1 MATPFAAN
9 VTVESGYD
17 VKNNIDTASLFD
29 ANTGTQSGAHIA
41 FPGSPN
47 VDFPGNVDPNWE
59 YGNTTDSMRAAITDY
74 IRMRLGD
81 GIVDVE
87 LDKEHYEMGIT
98 QSLIKYRQRAG
109 NSVEESYCHLQLMP
123 ETQEYILPKEIQQV
137 RQIFRRSVGSRT
149 GNGTG
154 GTVFEPFNLAY
165 TNTYLLSSTN
175 MGGLL
180 TYELF
185 AQYQELVGKMFG
197 SFINFTYHPQSR
209 KLIIH
214 QRPRGEESVMLQVYN
229 TKPDFVIIDD
239 VYSGQWIKDYAL
251 ANCKMMLGQAR
262 SKFGQIAG
270 PQGGTQLNGTA
281 LITEAQTE
289 MEKLTDDLMKL
300 VPGGSGYTWI
310 TG

>member
-1 MATPFAAN
+1 
-9 VTVESGYD
+9 
-17 VKNNIDTASLFD
+17 
-29 ANTGTQSGAHIA
+29 
-41 FPGSPN
+41 
-47 VDFPGNVDPNWE
+47 
-59 YGNTTDSMRAAITDY
+59 
-74 IRMRLGD
+74 
-81 GIVDVE
+81 
-87 LDKEHYEMGIT
+87 
-98 QSLIKYRQRAG
+98 
-109 NSVEESYCHLQLMP
+109 
-123 ETQEYILPKEIQQV
+123 
-137 RQIFRRSVGSRT
+137 
-149 GNGTG
+149 
-154 GTVFEPFNLAY
+154 VFEPFNLAY
-165 TNTYLLSSTN
+165 SNTYLLSSTN

-197 SFINFTYHPQSR
+197 SFINFTWHPQSH

-229 TKPDFVIIDD
+229 TKPDFAIIDD

-310 TG
+310 IG

>member
-1 MATPFAAN
+1 MSSNDQAKQK
-9 VTVESGYD
+9 VYD
-17 VKNNIDTASLFD
+17 YCKA
-29 ANTGTQSGAHIA
+29 
-41 FPGSPN
+41 
-47 VDFPGNVDPNWE
+47 
-59 YGNTTDSMRAAITDY
+59 M
-74 IRMRLGD
+74 LGD
-81 GIVDVE
+81 GMIDIE
-87 LDKEHYEMGIT
+87 LDPIHYET
-98 QSLIKYRQRAG
+98 ALNRSLAVFRQRSDNA
-109 NSVEESYCHLQLMP
+109 VEESYAFLTLQ
-123 ETQEYILPKEIQQV
+123 ENQNEYILPQEIQQV

-197 SFINFTYHPQSR
+197 SFINFTWHPQSR
-209 KLIIH
+209 KLIIQ
-214 QRPRGEESVMLQVYN
+214 QRPRGEESVMLMVYN

-239 VYSGQWIKDYAL
+239 VYSGQWIKDYSL
-251 ANCKMMLGQAR
+251 AGCKMMLGQAR
-262 SKFGQIAG
+262 EKFASIAG
-270 PQGGTQLNGTA
+270 PQGGTALNGA
-281 LITEAQTE
+281 AMKAEAQQE
-289 MEKLTDDLMKL
+289 MDKLIDDLIKL